1 MILFPSPR
9 QPKPKNRP
17 SFRQILMHLDIA
29 AGAFLAIPPET
40 YLTAQVFFHFSP
52 PTPSTS
58 PFLSSSVS
66 LNQYVCKPIM
76 ATIDLA
82 LFQPK

>member
-1 MILFPSPR
+1 MILSLSPR

-40 YLTAQVFFHFSP
+40 YLTAQVLLSLLP
-52 PTPSTS
+52 PPSTS
-58 PFLSSSVS
+58 PHLSPSINVSV
-66 LNQYVCKPIM
+66 
-76 ATIDLA
+76 
-82 LFQPK
+82 